1 MCVNFGKNRSPF
13 VITTMEYT
21 FLLHVLKMNEWRQKI
36 WSVNG
41 NFSARKT
48 FMGPVLLKWF
58 PFNTAR
64 ISNHMT
70 SKMCDE
76 IT

>member
-1 MCVNFGKNRSPF
+1 MCVNFGKNRSPLA
-13 VITTMEYT
+13 ITTME
-21 FLLHVLKMNEWRQKI
+21 LHFSSACFENERMTAKI